1 MQRRVT
7 LADVARE
14 AGVNVSTVSRSL
26 NPETTKQVGPETAK
40 KVNAIAKRLGYTP
53 NAVARGLRTKRS
65 KTIGVIVPDL
75 TNPIFP
81 PIVRGI
87 DSVLVEDG
95 YSAFV
100 VNTDNNQEY
109 EEKLFDSL
117 INRQVDGFIIATGHS
132 EIGQLTKYYKQ
143 GIKAVMVNRE
153 ATEVAT
159 PCVIGD
165 DAAGIYAGVAHLV
178 DLGHKR
184 IVHLSGPPSFSTS
197 RVRTKAFQESCRSL
211 KVAGEVIKSTAY
223 SIEAGNVALS
233 KYLRGKNLNFTGVI
247 AGNDLLA
254 LGVYHALRDFGLE
267 CPKDV
272 SVIGF
277 NDMPFSPD
285 FQPPLTTVASP
296 HYEMGAEAARLLLAQ
311 IEGREIGAL
320 KITLPVKLVIR
331 GSTARLL

>member
-1 MQRRVT
+1 
-7 LADVARE
+7 
-14 AGVNVSTVSRSL
+14 
-26 NPETTKQVGPETAK
+26 
-40 KVNAIAKRLGYTP
+40 
-53 NAVARGLRTKRS
+53 
-65 KTIGVIVPDL
+65 
-75 TNPIFP
+75 
-81 PIVRGI
+81 
-87 DSVLVEDG
+87 
-95 YSAFV
+95 
-100 VNTDNNQEY
+100 
-109 EEKLFDSL
+109 
-117 INRQVDGFIIATGHS
+117 
-132 EIGQLTKYYKQ
+132 
-143 GIKAVMVNRE
+143 
-153 ATEVAT
+153 
-159 PCVIGD
+159 
-165 DAAGIYAGVAHLV
+165 
-178 DLGHKR
+178 
-184 IVHLSGPPSFSTS
+184 
-197 RVRTKAFQESCRSL
+197 L

-233 KYLRGKNLNFTGVI
+233 KYLKGKNLNFTGVI

>member
-26 NPETTKQVGPETAK
+26 NPETSKQVSLETVK
-40 KVNAIAKRLGYTP
+40 KVSVIAKRLGYTT
-53 NAVARGLRTKRS
+53 NTVARGLRTKKS
-65 KTIGVIVPDL
+65 MTIGVIVPDL

-87 DSVLVEDG
+87 DSVLVQDG

-132 EIGQLTKYYKQ
+132 EIGQLAKYFKQ
-143 GIKAVMVNRE
+143 GIKTVMVNRE

-165 DAAGIYAGVAHLV
+165 DAAGIHAAVAHLV

-184 IVHLSGPPSFSTS
+184 ILHLSGPISFSTS
-197 RVRTKAFQESCRSL
+197 RVRTKAFQESCRTL
-211 KVAGEVIKSTAY
+211 KVAGEVIKSSAY
-223 SIEAGNVALS
+223 SIDSGNSAMQR
-233 KYLRGKNLNFTGVI
+233 YLKAKSPIFTAVV

-254 LGVYHALRDFGLE
+254 LGVYHALREFGLN
-267 CPKDV
+267 CPKEV

-296 HYEMGAEAARLLLAQ
+296 HYEMGAEAARLLLDQ
-311 IEGREIGAL
+311 IDGREIGAM

-331 GSTARLL
+331 SSTAPRL

>member
-26 NPETTKQVGPETAK
+26 NPETAK

-223 SIEAGNVALS
+223 SIEAGNVAL
-233 KYLRGKNLNFTGVI
+233 NFTGVI

>member
-1 MQRRVT
+1 MQRRTT

-26 NPETTKQVGPETAK
+26 NPETSKQVGVDTAK
-40 KVNAIAKRLGYTP
+40 KITAIAKRLGYTP
-53 NAVARGLRTKRS
+53 NTVARGLRTKRS
-65 KTIGVIVPDL
+65 MTIGVIVPDL

-87 DSVLVEDG
+87 DSVLVDVG

-109 EEKLFDSL
+109 EEKLFNSL
-117 INRQVDGFIIATGHS
+117 IDRQVDGFIIATGHS
-132 EIGQLTKYYKQ
+132 DIGQLAKYYKQ
-143 GIKAVMVNRE
+143 GIKTVMVNRE

-165 DAAGIYAGVAHLV
+165 DAAGIHAGVAHLV

-184 IVHLSGPPSFSTS
+184 IVHLSGPLNFSTS
-197 RVRTKAFQESCRSL
+197 RVRTKAFTESCRSL
-211 KVAGEVIKSTAY
+211 KVTGEVIKSSAY
-223 SIEAGNVALS
+223 SIEAGNTALR
-233 KYLRGKNLNFTGVI
+233 KYLTGKKPGFTGVI

-254 LGVYHALRDFGLE
+254 LGVYHALQAFGLK
-267 CPKDV
+267 CPEDV

-285 FQPPLTTVASP
+285 FQPPLTTIASP

-311 IEGREIGAL
+311 IEGREVGAL
-320 KITLPVKLVIR
+320 KITLPVTLVIR
-331 GSTARLL
+331 GSTARAL